1 MTENFEKISSLVKQF
16 EEHREDYHSK
26 KYDES
31 NTRTD
36 FIDKF
41 FEALGWDV
49 RNNQGHAENYRE
61 VIREDKIMIEGK
73 QKAPDYAFRIG
84 GTVKFYVEAKKPS
97 VDIKNDIDASY
108 QLRRYAYTAKLP
120 LSILTDF
127 AEFAVYDTRI
137 KPKATDNASNARIF
151 YCTADDYEKHWEFIE
166 NTFSKEAILKGS
178 FDRYIKDPKRKKGTS
193 EVDKEFLKQIESWR
207 EDLAVNIALRNKDLS
222 IYDLN
227 FAIQKII
234 DRIIFL
240 RIAEDR
246 GMEEYGTLRKLS
258 QNSETKFH
266 IYAELI
272 KYFKKADEKYN
283 SGLFD
288 LNEDKVTTKL
298 TIDYKIFANII
309 DNLYYPNSPYEF
321 SVLPIEILGNI
332 YEQFLGKTIRL
343 TEGHRA
349 KVEDKPEVR
358 KAGGVYYTPQY
369 IVDYIVKNTLG
380 EKLKEK
386 TPKQIED
393 LTVLDPACGSGSFLI
408 TAYEYLLN
416 FYLDYYSS
424 DKQRDKALKDKKIF
438 EIGERGYK
446 LGIDEKKEI
455 LTQHIYGVDIDS
467 QAVEVTKL
475 SLLLKLMEDERLE
488 TSQYLFT
495 RRAMKLLPD
504 LSSNIKCGN
513 SLIGTDFYEGQQVEM
528 FDDEMVRKIN
538 AFDWDK
544 QFPAIFSHGG
554 FDVVIGNPP
563 YIKEYTNK
571 DAFIFKKGKLGKYYQ
586 GKMDIWYAFACLS
599 IDLLR
604 DDSYHSFIATNNW
617 ITSFGALK
625 LREKILNES
634 QLISF
639 IDFSGYMVFDN
650 ASIQTMIYVCKKEK
664 TKSHDINYM
673 KILDSNMIESDLIN
687 SINKNVINNSIIS
700 FNTKLKSISTSSISF
715 NDKYLNGI
723 LNKLVQKSSITLLD
737 HELTTGIDVH
747 QDFVNKN
754 HLKTLGNKHSLGEGI
769 FIISSLEKDALKLSK
784 IEGALIKPYYT
795 TEQLKQYWANPNNNL
810 WVIYT
815 STKEIKVIN
824 SFPKIKSHLD
834 QFKQIITS
842 DFGPYG
848 LHRARNEEFFK
859 GEKILSLRKTVKP
872 CFTFS
877 DFPCYVSQSYY
888 VIQTKRTN
896 LRYLTAYLNSNISFF
911 WLKNFGKRQGDLLQ
925 VDKEPLM
932 RLPIIL
938 LPEQEQKEIEKIEMK
953 IESILKSK
961 MDKKD
966 TTIHDKEI
974 NRLKELI
981 DHKLYDYIGLSKEE
995 IEIMEKV

>member
-1 MTENFEKISSLVKQF
+1 MIESFERISSLAKQF
-16 EEHREDYHSK
+16 EENREDYHSK

-137 KPKATDNASNARIF
+137 KPKPTDNASVARIF
-151 YCTADDYEKHWEFIE
+151 YCKSSEYEKQWEFIE
-166 NTFSKEAILKGS
+166 QTFAKEAILKGS
-178 FDRYIKDPKRKKGTS
+178 FDKYIKDPKRKKGTS

-207 EDLAVNIALRNKDLS
+207 EDLALNIALRNKDLS

-246 GMEEYGTLRKLS
+246 GMEEYGALRKLS

-386 TPKQIED
+386 TPKQIEE

-408 TAYEYLLN
+408 TAYEYFLN

-424 DKQRDKALKDKKIF
+424 EKQRDKALKDKKIF

-455 LTQHIYGVDIDS
+455 LTRHIYGVDIDS

-513 SLIGTDFYEGQQVEM
+513 SLISNDFYTGQQVEM

-544 QFPAIFSHGG
+544 QFPKIFSRGG

-586 GKMDIWYAFACLS
+586 GKMDIWTVFAS
-599 IDLLR
+599 IAIDFLKS
-604 DDSYHSFIATNNW
+604 DGTFSFIAPNNW
-617 ITSFGALK
+617 LTNAGASCF
-625 LREKILNES
+625 REKILSEGRIVA
-634 QLISF
+634 LV
-639 IDFSGYMVFDN
+639 DFGDYKVFN
-650 ASIQTMIYVCKKEK
+650 SAGIQTMILVF
-664 TKSHDINYM
+664 NRM
-673 KILDSNMIESDLIN
+673 K
-687 SINKNVINNSIIS
+687 
-700 FNTKLKSISTSSISF
+700 KLKSFET
-715 NDKYLNGI
+715 KYLKMTNKLLGEEDIRLLLETDKITKTSNAIFYQSTIKPEKVKNGSIAFSNELNEKVLDKIESKRNFTLLNSEVAQGIVGDPDDAFVFINAHNYNKNEDKIFHDYYTSVKKYHQGEVRGLIAYLNNEIKDIENYPSIKKQLNEYTTQLKNRREVKNGRIKWFHLHWPRDRWYFDEGEKIVCAIRTSKPSCYYTNKEYYGSRAMNFIKTERIDLLYLTGI
-723 LNKLVQKSSITLLD
+723 LNS
-737 HELTTGIDVH
+737 
-747 QDFVNKN
+747 
-754 HLKTLGNKHSLGEGI
+754 
-769 FIISSLEKDALKLSK
+769 KLS
-784 IEGALIKPYYT
+784 YY
-795 TEQLKQYWANPNNNL
+795 
-810 WVIYT
+810 
-815 STKEIKVIN
+815 
-824 SFPKIKSHLD
+824 
-834 QFKQIITS
+834 
-842 DFGPYG
+842 
-848 LHRARNEEFFK
+848 
-859 GEKILSLRKTVKP
+859 
-872 CFTFS
+872 
-877 DFPCYVSQSYY
+877 
-888 VIQTKRTN
+888 
-896 LRYLTAYLNSNISFF
+896 
-911 WLKNFGKRQGDLLQ
+911 WLKNRGKQLGDLLQ
-925 VDKEPLM
+925 IDKGPLINI
-932 RLPIIL
+932 PICIANS
-938 LPEQEQKEIEKIEMK
+938 EIRKKEVMNLVSKIIKYYNDLNQNEKSSK
-953 IESILKSK
+953 KGTLIESEISRLEHELDIL
-961 MDKKD
+961 
-966 TTIHDKEI
+966 IY
-974 NRLKELI
+974 LI
-981 DHKLYDYIGLSKEE
+981 YDLTNHE
-995 IEIMEKV
+995 IEIVEKGL

>member
-1 MTENFEKISSLVKQF
+1 MVKQF
-16 EEHREDYHSK
+16 EENREDYHSK

-137 KPKATDNASNARIF
+137 KPKPTDNASVARIF
-151 YCTADDYEKHWEFIE
+151 YCKSDEYEKQWEFIE
-166 NTFSKEAILKGS
+166 QTFAKEAILKGS
-178 FDRYIKDPKRKKGTS
+178 FDKYIKDPKRKKGTS

-207 EDLAVNIALRNKDLS
+207 EDLALNIALRNKDLS

-246 GMEEYGTLRKLS
+246 GMEEYGALRKLS

-266 IYAELI
+266 IYAELV

-288 LNEDKVTTKL
+288 LKEDKVTTKL

-386 TPKQIED
+386 TPKQIEE

-424 DKQRDKALKDKKIF
+424 DKQRDKALKDKKLF

-455 LTQHIYGVDIDS
+455 LTRHIYGVDIDS

-544 QFPAIFSHGG
+544 QFPKIFSRGG

-563 YIKEYTNK
+563 YVFARGESFTKLEKNYYYNKFSISEYQLNTYQLFIEQSYNLMKFKANFGMIIPNNWLTINTFTNLRKFILNKVGDVIIVNNKYKVFQEANVDTSILKFSKSNYKSLVINENDNMNFNLIGNFNTDIFNK
-571 DAFIFKKGKLGKYYQ
+571 DNFIIRVSKIENNNKTILEKIKLNSNSLDCFAVIKSGLVAYEVGKGNPIQTEAMKN
-586 GKMDIWYAFACLS
+586 DRI
-599 IDLLR
+599 
-604 DDSYHSFIATNNW
+604 YHSKTRIDSHWYKYLEGKDVQRYRYEWNNNW
-617 ITSFGALK
+617 IKYGKWLAAPRDVNLYLKERILVRQIPSLPPYSINSVLVSEKMLINDRNSMIILDLK
-625 LREKILNES
+625 LFPYFMLACLNSKFTSYWFVHTFDKFQRKTFPQFKVNELASFPIPKCSETEMKKIGERANSLQEMYSKLTDDENNKSLMKKIELINNE
-634 QLISF
+634 
-639 IDFSGYMVFDN
+639 IDK
-650 ASIQTMIYVCKKEK
+650 MIYCACK
-664 TKSHDINYM
+664 
-673 KILDSNMIESDLIN
+673 L
-687 SINKNVINNSIIS
+687 
-700 FNTKLKSISTSSISF
+700 
-715 NDKYLNGI
+715 
-723 LNKLVQKSSITLLD
+723 
-737 HELTTGIDVH
+737 
-747 QDFVNKN
+747 
-754 HLKTLGNKHSLGEGI
+754 
-769 FIISSLEKDALKLSK
+769 
-784 IEGALIKPYYT
+784 
-795 TEQLKQYWANPNNNL
+795 
-810 WVIYT
+810 
-815 STKEIKVIN
+815 TKEEV
-824 SFPKIKSHLD
+824 
-834 QFKQIITS
+834 
-842 DFGPYG
+842 
-848 LHRARNEEFFK
+848 
-859 GEKILSLRKTVKP
+859 
-872 CFTFS
+872 
-877 DFPCYVSQSYY
+877 
-888 VIQTKRTN
+888 
-896 LRYLTAYLNSNISFF
+896 
-911 WLKNFGKRQGDLLQ
+911 
-925 VDKEPLM
+925 
-932 RLPIIL
+932 
-938 LPEQEQKEIEKIEMK
+938 
-953 IESILKSK
+953 
-961 MDKKD
+961 
-966 TTIHDKEI
+966 
-974 NRLKELI
+974 
-981 DHKLYDYIGLSKEE
+981 EE
-995 IEIMEKV
+995 IENSFKHKQ